1 MDERYVQFF
10 SVDDNDFETIKA
22 ILDYLDDF
30 EGVSFH
36 YEKGKYKGQFKNFK
50 MKESVFKEDFPN
62 AVILMA
68 N

>member
-1 MDERYVQFF
+1 MNERYVQWF

-30 EGVSFH
+30 EAVSFH
-36 YEKGKYKGQFKNFK
+36 YEKGKYKCQFKNFTV
-50 MKESVFKEDFPN
+50 KESVFKEDFPN
-62 AVILMA
+62 AVILMP